1 MEQSRR
7 DEIKYREGAKTQEWK
22 QPGMDWNQNTR
33 WPCVYLSQMR
43 KRLLASVTL
52 HWSLVTP
59 SLCSSFSQSRGLRK
73 LGARESAALGGGC
86 GSHLQ
91 VSYKGPHPHLHSVPL
106 LNAIL

>member
-7 DEIKYREGAKTQEWK
+7 DEIKYMVYREGAKTQEWK
-22 QPGMDWNQNTR
+22 KPGMDWNQNTR

-73 LGARESAALGGGC
+73 LGARESAALGGDVV
-86 GSHLQ
+86 HI
-91 VSYKGPHPHLHSVPL
+91 YKSVTKVPTHTYTQCHS
-106 LNAIL
+106 